1 MKASEML
8 NAKRE
13 VDGFELFNALVTGVE
28 VSKMESEKNQGDF
41 LIKIVM
47 ALIFDEEYAE
57 KNSKQA
63 AERKEKFG
71 PLVEM
76 LSNLGGG
83 EA

>member
-28 VSKMESEKNQGDF
+28 VSAMEPKNTRNDY

-47 ALIFDEEYAE
+47 MLIFDEEYAE

>member
-8 NAKRE
+8 NAKKE

-28 VSKMESEKNQGDF
+28 ISAMEPKKTRNDY

-47 ALIFDEEYAE
+47 MLIFDEEYAE

>member
-13 VDGFELFNALVTGVE
+13 VDGFELFNALVTGVDA
-28 VSKMESEKNQGDF
+28 SKMEPKGNRDDF

-57 KNSKQA
+57 MNSKQA

-76 LSNLGGG
+76 LSNLGEG

>member
-1 MKASEML
+1 MKTSEML

-13 VDGFELFNALVTGVE
+13 VDGFELFNALVIGVE
-28 VSKMESEKNQGDF
+28 VSAMEPKKTRNDY

-47 ALIFDEEYAE
+47 MLIFDEEYAE